1 MIYDSICHSPIFSNR
16 SRGCSRYV
24 AHSKAALRQGMGRR
38 AAIRGEA
45 VGQGAYAAAAATVG
59 SSSKAPLGMG
69 RKSWKSISAANTIAT
84 MVQMLTTP
92 WESR

>member
-1 MIYDSICHSPIFSNR
+1 MIFDSICHSPIFSNR

-38 AAIRGEA
+38 AANRGEA
-45 VGQGAYAAAAATVG
+45 LGGSAYAAAAATVG

-69 RKSWKSISAANTIAT
+69 RNSWKSISAANTIAT